1 VLAAEA
7 GWQAIVRVAGRDDES
22 LAAELLDSGV
32 LVQPGSLFDLAE
44 RGAAHLVVSL
54 LPEPADFDAAV
65 ATLARSAGG

>member
-22 LAAELLDSGV
+22 LAAELLDAGV
-32 LVQPGSLFDLAE
+32 LVQPGSLFDLEE

-54 LPEPADFDAAV
+54 LPEPVDFDAAV
-65 ATLARSAGG
+65 ATIARSAGG